1 MVANRFGYRCSPKRL
16 FCKMFLDMD
25 QSLYSYSLCAA
36 IPLMLFFGFNMLF
49 ARVPERK
56 IFRNFLLSRRIMGTA
71 MLVLSA
77 NYLVHFFCSP
87 RLKDVNATILMNL
100 DTYFLCYWLFS
111 SALLTLLN
119 KRYITR
125 TLLLQH
131 LAMWIAFT
139 ALAAAIV
146 IWVPKGD
153 AQHIGI
159 VALATWLVIYGT
171 FLSVRMLRT
180 YAKAV
185 KMFRDN
191 HSDDIGA
198 YIRWLSIFTI
208 WAIVFGVSC
217 GLLTFLPDR
226 YVFLWVLSAI
236 PFYVYLFCSYQN
248 YMLEF
253 ETVESAI
260 EDDLTMEQYDELN
273 TPANS
278 FTVPPYLADLERRIK
293 EWIEQEGFCQPGLT
307 LKDLS
312 DQLCT
317 NRTYLSEYINR
328 VHHVN
333 FRDWITDL
341 RIEFAKRR
349 MKECPQQKMFEISE
363 SSGFGSLSHF
373 TKTFSDKEGCTP
385 ARWRKSETIVGDD
398 AL

>member
-1 MVANRFGYRCSPKRL
+1 
-16 FCKMFLDMD
+16 MD

-139 ALAAAIV
+139 AMSAAIV

-217 GLLTFLPDR
+217 SLLTFLPDR

-248 YMLEF
+248 YMLAF

-278 FTVPPYLADLERRIK
+278 FTVPTYHADLEKRIN

-317 NRTYLSEYINR
+317 NRTYLSEYINT

-373 TKTFSDKEGCTP
+373 TKIFSDKEGCTP
-385 ARWRKSETIVGDD
+385 ARWRKSETIVDDD

>member
-1 MVANRFGYRCSPKRL
+1 
-16 FCKMFLDMD
+16 MD

-248 YMLEF
+248 YMLAF

-278 FTVPPYLADLERRIK
+278 FTVPTYHADLERRIN

-317 NRTYLSEYINR
+317 NRTYLSEYINT

-385 ARWRKSETIVGDD
+385 ARWRKSETIVDDD

>member
-1 MVANRFGYRCSPKRL
+1 
-16 FCKMFLDMD
+16 
-25 QSLYSYSLCAA
+25 
-36 IPLMLFFGFNMLF
+36 MLFFGFNMLF

-159 VALATWLVIYGT
+159 VALAIWLVIYGT

-278 FTVPPYLADLERRIK
+278 FTVPPYLADLERRIN

-349 MKECPQQKMFEISE
+349 MKECPQQKMLEISE
-363 SSGFGSLSHF
+363 SSGFTSLSHF
-373 TKTFSDKEGCTP
+373 TKIFSDKEGCTP
-385 ARWRKSETIVGDD
+385 ARWRKSETIVDDD

>member
-1 MVANRFGYRCSPKRL
+1 
-16 FCKMFLDMD
+16 MD

-159 VALATWLVIYGT
+159 VALATWLGIYGT

-248 YMLEF
+248 YMLAF

-278 FTVPPYLADLERRIK
+278 FTVPTYHADLERRIN

-385 ARWRKSETIVGDD
+385 ARWRKSETIVDDD

>member
-1 MVANRFGYRCSPKRL
+1 
-16 FCKMFLDMD
+16 MD

-248 YMLEF
+248 YMLAF

-278 FTVPPYLADLERRIK
+278 FTVPTYHADLERRIN

-317 NRTYLSEYINR
+317 NRTYLSEYINT

-373 TKTFSDKEGCTP
+373 TKIFSDKEGCTP
-385 ARWRKSETIVGDD
+385 ARWRKSETIVDDD

>member
-1 MVANRFGYRCSPKRL
+1 
-16 FCKMFLDMD
+16 MD

-248 YMLEF
+248 YMLAF

-278 FTVPPYLADLERRIK
+278 FTVPTYHADLEKRIN

-373 TKTFSDKEGCTP
+373 TKIFSDKEGCTP

>member
-1 MVANRFGYRCSPKRL
+1 
-16 FCKMFLDMD
+16 MFLDMD

-217 GLLTFLPDR
+217 SLLTFLPDR

-278 FTVPPYLADLERRIK
+278 FTVPTYHADLEKRIN

-373 TKTFSDKEGCTP
+373 TKIFSDKEGCTP

>member
-1 MVANRFGYRCSPKRL
+1 
-16 FCKMFLDMD
+16 MD

-248 YMLEF
+248 YMLAF

-278 FTVPPYLADLERRIK
+278 FTVPTYHADLERRIN

-373 TKTFSDKEGCTP
+373 TKIFSDKEGCTP

>member
-1 MVANRFGYRCSPKRL
+1 
-16 FCKMFLDMD
+16 MFLDMD

-71 MLVLSA
+71 MLVLST

-125 TLLLQH
+125 TLRLQH

-217 GLLTFLPDR
+217 SLLTFLPDR

-248 YMLEF
+248 YMLAF

-278 FTVPPYLADLERRIK
+278 FTVPTYHADLEKRIN

-373 TKTFSDKEGCTP
+373 TKIFSDKEGCTP

>member
-1 MVANRFGYRCSPKRL
+1 
-16 FCKMFLDMD
+16 MD

-217 GLLTFLPDR
+217 SLLTFLPDR

-260 EDDLTMEQYDELN
+260 EDDLAMEQYDELN

-341 RIEFAKRR
+341 RIEFAKHR
-349 MKECPQQKMFEISE
+349 MKECPQQKMLEISE
-363 SSGFGSLSHF
+363 SSGFTSLSHF
-373 TKTFSDKEGCTP
+373 TKIFSEKEGCTP
-385 ARWRKSETIVGDD
+385 ARWRKSETTVDDD

>member
-1 MVANRFGYRCSPKRL
+1 
-16 FCKMFLDMD
+16 MD

-111 SALLTLLN
+111 SALLTLLK

-217 GLLTFLPDR
+217 SLLTFLPDR

-248 YMLEF
+248 YMLAF

-278 FTVPPYLADLERRIK
+278 FTVPTYHADLEKRIN

-317 NRTYLSEYINR
+317 NRTYLSEYINT

-363 SSGFGSLSHF
+363 SSGFTSLSHF
-373 TKTFSDKEGCTP
+373 TKIFSEKEGCTP
-385 ARWRKSETIVGDD
+385 ARWRKSETTVDDD

>member
-1 MVANRFGYRCSPKRL
+1 
-16 FCKMFLDMD
+16 MD

-71 MLVLSA
+71 MLVLST

-248 YMLEF
+248 YMLAF

-278 FTVPPYLADLERRIK
+278 FTVPTYHADLERRIN

-317 NRTYLSEYINR
+317 NRTYLSEYINT

-363 SSGFGSLSHF
+363 SSGFMSLSHF
-373 TKTFSDKEGCTP
+373 TKIFSEKEGCTP
-385 ARWRKSETIVGDD
+385 ARWRKSETIVDDD

>member
-1 MVANRFGYRCSPKRL
+1 
-16 FCKMFLDMD
+16 MD

-217 GLLTFLPDR
+217 SLLTCLPDR
-226 YVFLWVLSAI
+226 YVSLWVLSAI

-248 YMLEF
+248 YMLAF

-278 FTVPPYLADLERRIK
+278 FTVPTYHADLERRIN

-373 TKTFSDKEGCTP
+373 TKIFSDKEGCTP

>member
-1 MVANRFGYRCSPKRL
+1 
-16 FCKMFLDMD
+16 MFLDMD

-56 IFRNFLLSRRIMGTA
+56 IFDKFLLSRRIMGTA
-71 MLVLSA
+71 MLVLST

-217 GLLTFLPDR
+217 SLLTFLPDR

-248 YMLEF
+248 YMLAF

-278 FTVPPYLADLERRIK
+278 FTVPTYHADLEKRIN

-373 TKTFSDKEGCTP
+373 TKIFSDKEGCTP
-385 ARWRKSETIVGDD
+385 ARWRKSETIVDDD

>member
-1 MVANRFGYRCSPKRL
+1 
-16 FCKMFLDMD
+16 MD

-139 ALAAAIV
+139 AMSAAIV
-146 IWVPKGD
+146 IWVPKGN

-260 EDDLTMEQYDELN
+260 EDDLSMEQYDELN

-363 SSGFGSLSHF
+363 SSGFTSLSHF
-373 TKTFSDKEGCTP
+373 TKIFSEKEGCTP
-385 ARWRKSETIVGDD
+385 ARWRKSETTVDD
-398 AL
+398 EAL

>member
-1 MVANRFGYRCSPKRL
+1 
-16 FCKMFLDMD
+16 MD

-77 NYLVHFFCSP
+77 NYMVHFFCSP

-153 AQHIGI
+153 AQHFGI

-253 ETVESAI
+253 ETVERAI

-273 TPANS
+273 SPANR
-278 FTVPPYLADLERRIK
+278 FTVPPYHADLERRIN
-293 EWIEQEGFCQPGLT
+293 EWIDEEGFCKAGLT
-307 LKDLS
+307 LRELS

-349 MKECPQQKMFEISE
+349 MKECPQQKMLEISE

-385 ARWRKSETIVGDD
+385 ARWRKSETIVDDD

>member
-1 MVANRFGYRCSPKRL
+1 
-16 FCKMFLDMD
+16 MD

-71 MLVLSA
+71 MLVLST

-226 YVFLWVLSAI
+226 YVFPWVLSAI

-248 YMLEF
+248 YMLAF

-278 FTVPPYLADLERRIK
+278 FTVPTYHADLEKRIN

-373 TKTFSDKEGCTP
+373 TKIFSDKEGCTP
-385 ARWRKSETIVGDD
+385 ARWRKSETIVDDD

>member
-1 MVANRFGYRCSPKRL
+1 
-16 FCKMFLDMD
+16 MD

-248 YMLEF
+248 YMLAF

-278 FTVPPYLADLERRIK
+278 FTVPTYHADLEKRIN

-373 TKTFSDKEGCTP
+373 TKIFSEKEGCTP

>member
-1 MVANRFGYRCSPKRL
+1 
-16 FCKMFLDMD
+16 MD

-139 ALAAAIV
+139 AMSAAIV

-159 VALATWLVIYGT
+159 VALAIWLVIYGT

-363 SSGFGSLSHF
+363 SSGFMSLSHF
-373 TKTFSDKEGCTP
+373 TKIFSEKEGCTP
-385 ARWRKSETIVGDD
+385 ARWRKSETTVDDD

>member
-1 MVANRFGYRCSPKRL
+1 
-16 FCKMFLDMD
+16 MFLDMD

-71 MLVLSA
+71 MLVLST

-217 GLLTFLPDR
+217 SLLTFLPDR

-248 YMLEF
+248 YMLAF

-278 FTVPPYLADLERRIK
+278 FTVPTYHADLERRIN

>member
-1 MVANRFGYRCSPKRL
+1 
-16 FCKMFLDMD
+16 MD

-71 MLVLSA
+71 MLVLST

-217 GLLTFLPDR
+217 SLLTFLPDR

-248 YMLEF
+248 YMLAF

-278 FTVPPYLADLERRIK
+278 FTVPTYHADLEKRIN

-373 TKTFSDKEGCTP
+373 TKIFSDKEGCTP
-385 ARWRKSETIVGDD
+385 ARWRKSEVIGDD
-398 AL
+398 DEEDL

>member
-1 MVANRFGYRCSPKRL
+1 
-16 FCKMFLDMD
+16 MD

-248 YMLEF
+248 YMLAF

-278 FTVPPYLADLERRIK
+278 FTVPTYHADLERRIN

-317 NRTYLSEYINR
+317 NRTYLSEYINT

-363 SSGFGSLSHF
+363 SSGFTSLSHF
-373 TKTFSDKEGCTP
+373 TKIFSEKEGCTP
-385 ARWRKSETIVGDD
+385 ARWRKSETIVDDD

>member
-1 MVANRFGYRCSPKRL
+1 
-16 FCKMFLDMD
+16 MD

-363 SSGFGSLSHF
+363 SSGFMSLSHF
-373 TKTFSDKEGCTP
+373 TKIFSEKEGCTP
-385 ARWRKSETIVGDD
+385 ARWRKSETTVDDD

>member
-1 MVANRFGYRCSPKRL
+1 
-16 FCKMFLDMD
+16 MFLDMD

-278 FTVPPYLADLERRIK
+278 FTVPTYHADLERRIN

-363 SSGFGSLSHF
+363 SSGFMSLSHF
-373 TKTFSDKEGCTP
+373 TKIFSEKEGCTP
-385 ARWRKSETIVGDD
+385 ARWRKSETIVDDD

>member
-1 MVANRFGYRCSPKRL
+1 
-16 FCKMFLDMD
+16 MD

-159 VALATWLVIYGT
+159 VALAIWLVIYGT

-278 FTVPPYLADLERRIK
+278 FTVPTYHADLEKRIN

-317 NRTYLSEYINR
+317 NRTYLSEYINT

>member
-1 MVANRFGYRCSPKRL
+1 
-16 FCKMFLDMD
+16 MD

-248 YMLEF
+248 YMLAF

-278 FTVPPYLADLERRIK
+278 FTVPTYHADLEKRIN

-317 NRTYLSEYINR
+317 NRTYLSEYINT

-363 SSGFGSLSHF
+363 SSGFMSLSHF
-373 TKTFSDKEGCTP
+373 TKIFSEKEGCTP

>member
-1 MVANRFGYRCSPKRL
+1 
-16 FCKMFLDMD
+16 MD

-159 VALATWLVIYGT
+159 VALAIWLVIYGT

-278 FTVPPYLADLERRIK
+278 FTVPTYHADLERRIN

-363 SSGFGSLSHF
+363 SSGFTSLSHF
-373 TKTFSDKEGCTP
+373 TKIFSEKEGCTP
-385 ARWRKSETIVGDD
+385 ARWRKSETTVDDD

>member
-1 MVANRFGYRCSPKRL
+1 
-16 FCKMFLDMD
+16 MD

-248 YMLEF
+248 YMLAF

-278 FTVPPYLADLERRIK
+278 FTVPTYHADLEKRIN

-317 NRTYLSEYINR
+317 NRTYLSEYINT

-373 TKTFSDKEGCTP
+373 TKIFSEKEGCTP

>member
-1 MVANRFGYRCSPKRL
+1 
-16 FCKMFLDMD
+16 MD

-71 MLVLSA
+71 MLVLST

-248 YMLEF
+248 YMLAF

-278 FTVPPYLADLERRIK
+278 FTVPTYHADLERRIN

-317 NRTYLSEYINR
+317 NRTYLSEYINT

-373 TKTFSDKEGCTP
+373 TKIFSDKEGCTP

>member
-1 MVANRFGYRCSPKRL
+1 
-16 FCKMFLDMD
+16 MD

-248 YMLEF
+248 YMLAF

-278 FTVPPYLADLERRIK
+278 FTVPTYHADLERRIN

-317 NRTYLSEYINR
+317 NRTYLSEYINT
-328 VHHVN
+328 VHNVN

>member
-1 MVANRFGYRCSPKRL
+1 
-16 FCKMFLDMD
+16 MD

-248 YMLEF
+248 YMLAF

-278 FTVPPYLADLERRIK
+278 FTVPTYHADLEKRIN

-363 SSGFGSLSHF
+363 SSGFMSLSHF
-373 TKTFSDKEGCTP
+373 TKIFSEKEGCTP
-385 ARWRKSETIVGDD
+385 ARWRKSETIVDDD

>member
-1 MVANRFGYRCSPKRL
+1 
-16 FCKMFLDMD
+16 MFLDMD

-248 YMLEF
+248 YMLAF

-278 FTVPPYLADLERRIK
+278 FTVPTYHADLEKRIN

-317 NRTYLSEYINR
+317 NRTYLSEYINT

-373 TKTFSDKEGCTP
+373 TKIFSDKEGCTP

>member
-1 MVANRFGYRCSPKRL
+1 
-16 FCKMFLDMD
+16 MD

-71 MLVLSA
+71 MLVLST

-217 GLLTFLPDR
+217 SLLTFLPDR

-248 YMLEF
+248 YMLAF

-278 FTVPPYLADLERRIK
+278 FTVPPYHADLERRIN

>member
-16 FCKMFLDMD
+16 FSKMFLDMD

-71 MLVLSA
+71 MLVLST

-217 GLLTFLPDR
+217 SLLTFLPDR

-248 YMLEF
+248 YMLAF

-278 FTVPPYLADLERRIK
+278 FTVPTYHADLEKRIN

-317 NRTYLSEYINR
+317 NRTYLSEYINT

-373 TKTFSDKEGCTP
+373 TKIFSDKEGCTP
-385 ARWRKSETIVGDD
+385 ARWRKSETIVDDD

>member
-1 MVANRFGYRCSPKRL
+1 
-16 FCKMFLDMD
+16 MD

-208 WAIVFGVSC
+208 WAIVFGVS
-217 GLLTFLPDR
+217 
-226 YVFLWVLSAI
+226 
-236 PFYVYLFCSYQN
+236 
-248 YMLEF
+248 
-253 ETVESAI
+253 
-260 EDDLTMEQYDELN
+260 
-273 TPANS
+273 
-278 FTVPPYLADLERRIK
+278 
-293 EWIEQEGFCQPGLT
+293 
-307 LKDLS
+307 
-312 DQLCT
+312 
-317 NRTYLSEYINR
+317 
-328 VHHVN
+328 
-333 FRDWITDL
+333 
-341 RIEFAKRR
+341 
-349 MKECPQQKMFEISE
+349 
-363 SSGFGSLSHF
+363 
-373 TKTFSDKEGCTP
+373 
-385 ARWRKSETIVGDD
+385 
-398 AL
+398 

>member
-1 MVANRFGYRCSPKRL
+1 
-16 FCKMFLDMD
+16 MD

-139 ALAAAIV
+139 AMSAAIV

-159 VALATWLVIYGT
+159 VALAIWLVIYGT

-260 EDDLTMEQYDELN
+260 EDDLSMEQYDELN

-363 SSGFGSLSHF
+363 SSGFTSLSHF
-373 TKTFSDKEGCTP
+373 TKIFSEKEGCTP
-385 ARWRKSETIVGDD
+385 ARWRKSETTVDDD

>member
-1 MVANRFGYRCSPKRL
+1 
-16 FCKMFLDMD
+16 MFLDMD

-248 YMLEF
+248 YMLAF

-278 FTVPPYLADLERRIK
+278 FTVPTYHADLERRIK

>member
-1 MVANRFGYRCSPKRL
+1 
-16 FCKMFLDMD
+16 MD

-248 YMLEF
+248 YMLAF

-278 FTVPPYLADLERRIK
+278 FTVPTYHANLERRIN

-317 NRTYLSEYINR
+317 NRTYLSEYINT

>member
-1 MVANRFGYRCSPKRL
+1 
-16 FCKMFLDMD
+16 MD

-278 FTVPPYLADLERRIK
+278 FTVPTYHADLEKRIN

-385 ARWRKSETIVGDD
+385 ARWRKSETIVDDD